1 MPLAAHHPTWHQ
13 LRKHGHVAV
22 AHTVSPTVIIEPNN
36 NLKEFPTF
44 ECKTLNGNHSPH
56 IRRCLSVSTA
66 VNEIPLQKTSPRLFV
81 KHQNIS
87 RQQSLSP
94 LQDDKHFSLDPQ
106 FLNNNEF
113 DLRALAKTPPPASGT
128 YSISYLKNLFR
139 RSKTPDSEEKI
150 EPSFGDRLLVTDP
163 VSKFREF
170 CPKL

>member
-1 MPLAAHHPTWHQ
+1 M
-13 LRKHGHVAV
+13 RKHGNVAV
-22 AHTVSPTVIIEPNN
+22 THTVPQKVVIETNN
-36 NLKEFPTF
+36 NSKEFPTL
-44 ECKTLNGNHSPH
+44 ECKTLSGSHSPH

-66 VNEIPLQKTSPRLFV
+66 VNEISSQKISPRMFI

-94 LQDDKHFSLDPQ
+94 LPDEKNFSLDPQ

-128 YSISYLKNLFR
+128 YSLSYLKNLFR
-139 RSKTPDSEEKI
+139 RAKTPDSEEKI
-150 EPSFGDRLLVTDP
+150 ESSFGDRLLVTDP

-170 CPKL
+170 CLML